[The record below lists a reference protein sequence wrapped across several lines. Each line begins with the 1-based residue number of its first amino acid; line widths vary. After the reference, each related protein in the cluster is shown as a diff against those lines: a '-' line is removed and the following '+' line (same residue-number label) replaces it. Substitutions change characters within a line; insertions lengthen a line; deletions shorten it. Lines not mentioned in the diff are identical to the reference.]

1 MSKKKADPK
10 NQLISHGTVAQN
22 RKARHN
28 YTIEDTIEAGL
39 ALMGTEVKSLRHGR
53 ANISESFA
61 QPQGGELYLINAY
74 IADYAPAKHFRHEE
88 RRKRKLL
95 LRRRELDRLLA
106 AVGKQGATIV
116 PLSLY
121 FNSRGYAKVQLG
133 LAKGK
138 NVVDK
143 RNTVKKRDWERQK
156 ARILRDKS

>member
-28 YTIEDTIEAGL
+28 YTIEDTIEAGI

-53 ANISESFA
+53 ANIAEAFA
-61 QPQGGELYLINAY
+61 QAQGGELYLVNAY
-74 IADYAPAKHFRHEE
+74 IADYAPARHFRHEE

-95 LRRRELDRLLA
+95 LHRRELNRLIA

-121 FNSRGYAKVQLG
+121 FNNRGYAKVQLG

-143 RNTVKKRDWERQK
+143 RQTVKKRDWERQK
-156 ARILRDKS
+156 ARIMRDKG